1 MTIFKALES
10 VDAGS
15 YNTYSQAQKIAWL
28 SQLDSMIKTQILDAY
43 EPDGEHPAFSG
54 YDENTE
60 LDTRLLVPEPF
71 DEVYLYWLESRID
84 YANNEYA
91 RFNNSNA
98 MYAVALQRFA
108 DHYHRTHKPL
118 SSGAFH

>member
-43 EPDGEHPAFSG
+43 EPDGDYPVFSG
-54 YDENTE
+54 YDENTQ

-71 DEVYLYWLESRID
+71 DEV
-84 YANNEYA
+84 
-91 RFNNSNA
+91 
-98 MYAVALQRFA
+98 
-108 DHYHRTHKPL
+108 
-118 SSGAFH
+118 